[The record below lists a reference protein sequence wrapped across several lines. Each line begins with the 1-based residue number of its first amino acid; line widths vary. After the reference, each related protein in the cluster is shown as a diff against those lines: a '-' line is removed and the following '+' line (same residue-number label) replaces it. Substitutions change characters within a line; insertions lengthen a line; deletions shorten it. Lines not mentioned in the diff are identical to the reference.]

1 MKKEGMKLDGS
12 LEAEEKALDQIE
24 MSAISF
30 GFDEKDGAFARLLA
44 EESINAFSSLIG
56 INQGLM
62 WIEEKEND
70 FEIHLEANADI
81 GSEERKRLIELSK
94 NKKNTARKG
103 ILGKISSFIDYIASD
118 SAIGDN
124 PFIFYEM
131 SNDMVIYSSIV
142 NPSGKAA
149 WSKKDEDGEKD
160 ETLTDI
166 EKSIIE
172 KFADDIIVSIALKKI
187 ELIIKKTKKN
197 KGYVYGN

>member
-1 MKKEGMKLDGS
+1 MKKEGMRLDGGLAS
-12 LEAEEKALDQIE
+12 EEKALDHIE
-24 MSAISF
+24 TRAITF

-44 EESINAFSSLIG
+44 EEAVNAFSSLIG
-56 INQGLM
+56 INQGLI
-62 WIEEKEND
+62 WIEEKDND

-81 GSEERKRLIELSK
+81 DSEERNRLIELSK

-118 SAIGDN
+118 SAVGDN

-131 SNDMVIYSSIV
+131 SSDMIVYSSV
-142 NPSGKAA
+142 VTPAGKPA
-149 WSKKDEDGEKD
+149 WSKKDEEAAKVEEK
-160 ETLTDI
+160 EEALMDI

-187 ELIIKKTKKN
+187 ELIIKKSKK
-197 KGYVYGN
+197 